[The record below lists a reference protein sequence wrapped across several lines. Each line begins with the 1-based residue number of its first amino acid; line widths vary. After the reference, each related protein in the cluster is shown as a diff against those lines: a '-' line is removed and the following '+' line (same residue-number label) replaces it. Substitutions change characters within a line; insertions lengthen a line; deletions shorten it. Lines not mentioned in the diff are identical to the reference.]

1 MKQVKIDENVYLI
14 LEKLC
19 QEPSF
24 IQEGKCDLEKS
35 DRLVLARFF
44 TKKSGARYLR
54 EKRVENYYR
63 EKRIQEEY
71 IKGMFDED

>member
-44 TKKSGARYLR
+44 TKKKWS
-54 EKRVENYYR
+54 
-63 EKRIQEEY
+63 
-71 IKGMFDED
+71 

>member
-44 TKKSGARYLR
+44 TQKSGARFRR
-54 EKRVENYYR
+54 EQRVDEYYR
-63 EKRIQEEY
+63 QKRIDEMTL
-71 IKGMFDED
+71 KMMFDEE